1 MIKLQ
6 LKRIYKGPVYTIGH
20 LYINDQYFCD
30 TIEDVDRGLNHTM
43 SVQELILKKIKGVT
57 AIPTGTYKITLDVI
71 SPRFSTRS
79 QYKSIEGKLP
89 RLIDVPAYEGVLIHI
104 GNKPE
109 DTDGCILVG
118 YNKVQGQVINSSDTF
133 FKLYKKLK
141 TDKNNIIIIVE

>member
-43 SVQELILKKIKGVT
+43 SVQELTLKKIKGVT

-104 GNKPE
+104 GNKHE

-118 YNKVQGQVINSSDTF
+118 YNKVQGQVINRSDTF
-133 FKLYKKLK
+133 FKLFKKLK